1 MILYIYKN
9 INYNMKTLKFLIAF
23 LLPLQ
28 FYATDFNVI
37 EFGAKADGKTVDTFA
52 VQSAI
57 NACTKNG
64 GGRVVIPGGKTVVI
78 GTIYLKDYVTLYI
91 ENGGVL
97 LGSANTKDYA
107 SDTHKNQY
115 KNEPHMDKCLIF
127 ARNAKSFAI
136 EGKGTIDGN
145 GYLKNFT
152 RKTGRPMLMRFYECE
167 DIHMRDITLINPAA
181 WTSAWIY
188 CNNIVVD
195 GIRIHSRVNNNGDGL
210 DFDSCTN
217 VRVSNSTFNTSDD
230 SICLQTSHPD
240 KPTKYVTITNCTFT
254 SKWAGMRIGLLSRG
268 DFESVTVSNCTFN
281 NIQDAGL
288 KIQMN
293 EGGAMRHMVFNNLTM
308 KNVPRPVFMTFA
320 QQRAFV
326 DSPKGEYPPMKE
338 MKGFIFS
345 NIIADNSELEKTPQN
360 AAIYITGMPDNYIEN
375 IIFKDIQFTVAGGGT
390 KEDAQKTTIKEY
402 TVENLKGWWPEF
414 HITGTLP
421 SYGFYARHIKG
432 LTIDNVNI
440 YRIGEDARVPV
451 FLDDVKDSY
460 IGKIFVNN
468 KIIDKQTEIKIK

>member
-1 MILYIYKN
+1 M
-9 INYNMKTLKFLIAF
+9 KFLKHIIVL

-28 FYATDFNVI
+28 LLAKDFNVTDY
-37 EFGAKADGKTVDTFA
+37 GAKADGVTVDTKA
-52 VQSAI
+52 VQLAI
-57 NACTKNG
+57 DACTKNG
-64 GGRVVIPGGKTVVI
+64 GGRVLIPSGKTVVI
-78 GTIYLKDYVTLYI
+78 GTIYLKDYVTLHV
-91 ENGGVL
+91 ENGATL
-97 LGSANTKDYA
+97 LGSPNIKNYT
-107 SDTHKNQY
+107 SDTYKNQY

-136 EGKGTIDGN
+136 EGLGKIDGN
-145 GYLKNFT
+145 GYPSNFKN
-152 RKTGRPMLMRFYECE
+152 KTGGRPMLMRFYECE
-167 DIHMRDITLINPAA
+167 DIHMKDITLVNPAA

-195 GIRIHSRVNNNGDGL
+195 GIRIHSRVNHNGDGL

-217 VRVSNSTFNTSDD
+217 VRVSNSAFDTSDD
-230 SICLQTSHPD
+230 SICLQTSQVD
-240 KPTKYVTITNCTFT
+240 KPTQYVTITNCTFT

-281 NIQDAGL
+281 DIEDSGL

-293 EGGAMRHMVFNNLTM
+293 EGGAMRNMTFTNLTM

-326 DSPKGEYPPMKE
+326 DSPEGVYPPMKE

-345 NIIADNSELEKTPQN
+345 NIIADNSELEKNPQN
-360 AAIYITGMPDNYIEN
+360 SAFYITGMPNNYIEN
-375 IIFKDIQFTVAGGGT
+375 IIFKDIQFTIAGGGT
-390 KEDAQKTTIKEY
+390 IEDAQKLAIKEY

-432 LTIDNVNI
+432 LTIDNVHI
-440 YRIGEDARVPV
+440 YRKKADKRYPIV
-451 FLDDVKDSY
+451 LDDVKHHNIRNVFSNYQSVLEKD
-460 IGKIFVNN
+460 I
-468 KIIDKQTEIKIK
+468 KIIK